1 MKEFKK
7 PDVKA
12 PRFRPEVHN
21 VLNKEFFDKF
31 KEKYPKYKGI
41 DNTLLKSIIKTY
53 NNTLYQT
60 VIEKRDGIQ
69 LPETIGWLFIGT
81 CEQSKKQNVDF
92 AKSHK
97 YGVTVTNNNWETDGK
112 LAKIFFT
119 SYAPKHK
126 MKNREFWG
134 FTACR
139 DFKRSVAKAYPENW
153 NMYLVVEPTAKI
165 KLAYNKAK
173 YKDYKATETIRAL
186 ENYNDF
192 DL

>member
-7 PDVKA
+7 PDLKA
-12 PRFRPEVHN
+12 PRFRPEVHS
-21 VLNKEFFDKF
+21 VLNKEFFENF
-31 KEKYPKYKGI
+31 KKKYPKYKQYSES
-41 DNTLLKSIIKTY
+41 TLREIIKSFNKTVCE
-53 NNTLYQT
+53 T
-60 VIEKRDGIQ
+60 VIDKRDGVQ

-81 CEQSKKQNVDF
+81 CQQSKKRNIDF

-97 YGVTVTNNNWETDGK
+97 YGVTVTNNNFETDGK

-126 MKNREFWG
+126 MKNREFWS
-134 FTACR
+134 FVACR

-153 NMYLVVEPTAKI
+153 NIYVVVDATT
-165 KLAYNKAK
+165 KLRLIYHKTVQKQIVLNNEKKSLQDYN
-173 YKDYKATETIRAL
+173 E
-186 ENYNDF
+186 F

>member
-1 MKEFKK
+1 MREFKK

-12 PRFRPEVHN
+12 PRFRPEVYN
-21 VLNKEFFDKF
+21 ILSKEFFEKF
-31 KEKYPKYKGI
+31 KLKYPKYKDM
-41 DNTLLKSIIKTY
+41 DNALLRKIIKTY
-53 NNTLYQT
+53 NNAVFQT

-81 CEQSKKQNVDF
+81 CQQSKKENIDF
-92 AKSHK
+92 AKSHT
-97 YGVTVTNNNWETDGK
+97 YGVTVTNKNWETDGK

-139 DFKRSVAKAYPENW
+139 EFKRTVAKVYPENW
-153 NMYLVVEPTAKI
+153 NMYIVVSPTTKI
-165 KLAYNKAK
+165 KLAYSKELYKNHKANETL
-173 YKDYKATETIRAL
+173 KAL
-186 ENYNDF
+186 KNYNEF